1 MRTVLRRR
9 SRQRNV
15 SAAARRIA
23 CLHLAQCMFHFA
35 RCTLQVPHN
44 ASHRPGAWCSVQG
57 AGLHA
62 RVHQHV
68 RRRSARVPLQVRR
81 VPEMGRVPALVM
93 CARRARAYHRRGD
106 RAQFRVLN
114 EHRGIA
120 RTTAQTEGRRIKRSC
135 RYSRVESYRTPIAC
149 ERAED
154 TRVLDSKSRT
164 ARSPAR
170 FGDALVCS
178 PHTQVLKE
186 PRGTRVGTMHLA
198 EHGV

>member
-23 CLHLAQCMFHFA
+23 CLHLAQCMFRFA

-135 RYSRVESYRTPIAC
+135 RYSRSSPTALQLLASAPRILEYSTANSARRDRRLVLA
-149 ERAED
+149 
-154 TRVLDSKSRT
+154 TRWY
-164 ARSPAR
+164 A
-170 FGDALVCS
+170 
-178 PHTQVLKE
+178 HHMYTQVLKE
-186 PRGTRVGTMHLA
+186 PRGTRVGTRLA